1 MKNLL
6 TIATVLLIASLS
18 STFAQDLSVK
28 VNDPPILY
36 NGNVEWGNDLLVSG
50 SEPLGKHSGVY
61 RSSNSTIYVSVPDT
75 NIQSGAALVILTSTN
90 NGSTWSNISAITPAS
105 VIPKTKMIIGSTD
118 SVYCFFISGVT
129 VYCWNV
135 LNNRVTQV
143 RGVGFRD
150 FDVAASST
158 GSMYIFMDSLGT
170 NNLVRYGS
178 TDGGVV
184 WGQRGLISTGAA
196 NPRISFSALG
206 DTLILNYYGPVLTD
220 TATSVIRGAR
230 YRESVPGTMAVVG
243 SFIDVTR
250 SIAPKAEFKS
260 VRHGTSAWFIY
271 TSEEAGD
278 VNIRCKVSIN
288 GGNTFVDSAVIA
300 SLPSADEYWF
310 DAVHHNRD
318 GGGIDVIYFSSTGT
332 DKGNTNQMNY
342 ITASKSNML
351 SFSNAVQFADNQPV
365 ASPIGYTPV
374 LIPYY
379 NSLGDVGAVWVGEVG
394 AEAGGGRNLYFDRLS
409 PSVLNLTVSFEACSP
424 PQDTVTVLLRSA
436 VSPYAV
442 VETKKVSLSGAGTAA
457 VVFTGAVN
465 GASYYIVVKHRNS
478 VETWSKSGGEVFV
491 NGILNYDFTTAASQA
506 YGSNMVLVG
515 SDYAFYSGDVN
526 DDGFVDGADGLL
538 IDNDAFNFVSGYV
551 VTDLNCDGT
560 VDGSDAVFADNN
572 AFAFIGIVRP

>member
-6 TIATVLLIASLS
+6 TIAAVLLIASLS

-28 VNDPPILY
+28 VNDPPIPY
-36 NGNVEWGNDLLVSG
+36 NGNVEWGNDLLVSA

-105 VIPKTKMIIGSTD
+105 VISKTKIIIGSTD
-118 SVYCFFISGVT
+118 SVYCFFISGAT

-143 RGVGFRD
+143 RGPSFRD
-150 FDVAASST
+150 FDVATSST

-170 NNLVRYGS
+170 NNIVRYS
-178 TDGGVV
+178 SSNGGVV
-184 WGQRGLISTGAA
+184 WGVRGLVTSGGA
-196 NPRISFSALG
+196 NPKIYFSALG
-206 DTLILNYYGPVLTD
+206 DTLILNYYGGVLAD
-220 TATSVIRGAR
+220 TATSTIRGAR

-278 VNIRCKVSIN
+278 VNIKCKVSNN

-300 SLPSADEYWF
+300 SLPTADEYWF

-332 DKGNTNQMNY
+332 NRGNTNQMNY
-342 ITASKSNML
+342 ITAFKSNML

-365 ASPIGYTPV
+365 TSTVGYTPV

-379 NSLGDVGAVWVGEVG
+379 NSLGDAGAVWVGETG
-394 AEAGGGRNLYFDRLS
+394 TGRGLYFDKLS
-409 PSVLNLTVSFEACSP
+409 PSVLNLTVSLEACSP

-442 VETKKVSLSGAGTAA
+442 VETKKVSLSGAGTAS

-465 GASYYIVVKHRNS
+465 GVSYYIVVKHRNS
-478 VETWSKSGGEVFV
+478 VETWSKTGGEVFV

-506 YGSNMVLVG
+506 FGNNMVLVG